1 MSIPVCVCMY
11 VYVCVCLF
19 VCVCV
24 FIIIIILNTCT
35 TIHVSPASDQV
46 FLPEL
51 MHNLE
56 LLVDQTEHSILQ
68 SDRKLQYNQDLIVN
82 LTHEKNRLQ
91 QTMIEEKE
99 QILKLTEIMAVVD
112 M

>member
-1 MSIPVCVCMY
+1 MCLSVCLCVCNY
-11 VYVCVCLF
+11 NYYY
-19 VCVCV
+19 
-24 FIIIIILNTCT
+24 IIV
-35 TIHVSPASDQV
+35 HVSPASDQV

>member
-24 FIIIIILNTCT
+24 FIIIIILNTC